1 MGHIK
6 ISLNLKKLSGIL
18 LTSLILFSLIA
29 IFSVQATT
37 NNFTASTG
45 DGTIESSHATYSTA
59 VSGGSL
65 SVSTSGNLAV
75 GQLYYES
82 TYTVQR
88 SYLLFNT
95 STISVNA
102 IISSAT
108 LSLYGAQDF
117 SITNF
122 NVVLQKWTGSEPLTT
137 AQWNS
142 EDGTSYGSTFSTSS
156 LITNGYNN
164 ITISNLNLI
173 TKNGY
178 TQIALVGSRE
188 GTQPSGEEW
197 VAFYSAND
205 ATRKPFLT
213 ITYTTSN
220 PPTYS
225 NLAHNN
231 TLVNTE
237 ALFSSYWE
245 DNDDDVGLSH
255 YIFSTNNTGSWI
267 NDTAIAFSGTPAWAN
282 VSKTLNNTPGLIVG
296 YKWYANDT
304 ANNWNS
310 TSIQTLIIS
319 ELELPTYSIIG
330 NIGAIGGATGEFYL
344 YANDNVELG
353 TYIFSYKIDEGSY
366 TNLTGTSFAS
376 TPGWANLS
384 RTLPTQNA
392 TFYFKYY
399 FSDSFGNWNT
409 TSEESFAVTYISAP
423 TPTATPTAT
432 PTPTPT
438 GTPAP
443 TPPLYVGDTSNLY
456 FRSDTYTT
464 LNVSAY
470 GLDSDFTDTQVTSN
484 TASDIDLVQYGIRV
498 YLVSSDLQ
506 KTELTNTVSA
516 IITLTHNSTG
526 NVTGLVYGSWI
537 IPSKPVIL
545 GYQALQV
552 DIYSYTPNSLWTLE
566 KSFISPVLITKEIYS
581 TQLTFALYVN
591 TTFIT
596 PSTLGGVSD
605 FNSTFIF
612 GSPDYKSGLYGLAM
626 SVPLQSEIQ
635 LWRLTS
641 GDYVGFEIGAYY
653 DLIGGAFYVLLLLLA
668 AGILYFRYGHFGT
681 VAFFF
686 VTFGGLGGLVWIFV
700 PPWAAAVVS
709 AFVILGISFIV
720 WRLIR

>member
-1 MGHIK
+1 MKRKTITLLIITVLFLSTFITLTKIPVANASSLFESFNEATSANSNVCDGKFRAQTFTSNATFHTISSIK
-6 ISLNLKKLSGIL
+6 LKLYVTSAGATYNVNCSVKATDVTGKPSGSVLTSGIINSSTITTNSNGAMYEFLLTQLNLNISTKYAIVLSAPD
-18 LTSLILFSLIA
+18 SD
-29 IFSVQATT
+29 
-37 NNFTASTG
+37 ASNYVRWF
-45 DGTIESSHATYSTA
+45 HY
-59 VSGGSL
+59 
-65 SVSTSGNLAV
+65 NLADHYAGGTEFSSIDSGSTWSEV
-75 GQLYYES
+75 GSFNDLIFEVYGREIEYEAP
-82 TYTVQR
+82 TYTVLGH
-88 SYLLFNT
+88 S
-95 STISVNA
+95 
-102 IISSAT
+102 
-108 LSLYGAQDF
+108 
-117 SITNF
+117 
-122 NVVLQKWTGSEPLTT
+122 
-137 AQWNS
+137 
-142 EDGTSYGSTFSTSS
+142 
-156 LITNGYNN
+156 
-164 ITISNLNLI
+164 
-173 TKNGY
+173 
-178 TQIALVGSRE
+178 
-188 GTQPSGEEW
+188 
-197 VAFYSAND
+197 
-205 ATRKPFLT
+205 
-213 ITYTTSN
+213 
-220 PPTYS
+220 
-225 NLAHNN
+225 
-231 TLVNTE
+231 
-237 ALFSSYWE
+237 
-245 DNDDDVGLSH
+245 
-255 YIFSTNNTGSWI
+255 
-267 NDTAIAFSGTPAWAN
+267 
-282 VSKTLNNTPGLIVG
+282 
-296 YKWYANDT
+296 
-304 ANNWNS
+304 
-310 TSIQTLIIS
+310 
-319 ELELPTYSIIG
+319 
-330 NIGAIGGATGEFYL
+330 GATGGVSASFYM

-353 TYIFSYKIDEGSY
+353 TYIFSYKIGEGSY

-686 VTFGGLGGLVWIFV
+686 VFFGGLGGTVWLLV
-700 PPWAAAVVS
+700 PPWAAGVVS